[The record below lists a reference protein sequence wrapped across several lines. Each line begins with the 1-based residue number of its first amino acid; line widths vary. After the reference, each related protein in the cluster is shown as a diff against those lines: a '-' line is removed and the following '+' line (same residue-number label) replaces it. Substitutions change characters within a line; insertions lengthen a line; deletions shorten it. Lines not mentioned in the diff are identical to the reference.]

1 MLNDELLSPEST
13 QPSKSMSSMGRDH
26 DDSIN
31 IAFSKLSHS
40 PKSVIIHYSME
51 GDEDTYIP
59 TGDRLA
65 TPQTSQSVSRESSH
79 DSDYKPTPMSAMPL
93 PKSQISQGLSIHDNE
108 YKPPQMS
115 AMSLPKSQ
123 ANLFREKT
131 DTKWKKEHI
140 ERMEEEMKKHMESMT
155 MDSNPTST
163 VLSVPQSNL
172 YREKTN
178 TVWDSSDIEDLEE
191 EMKMQLESMTKAQKE
206 ATDSDSIDN
215 TDTLKLRNRD
225 SNLVQTVSC
234 DWDSEE
240 LEREEDQ
247 MKTQI
252 NHLRSTSKDINM

>member
-1 MLNDELLSPEST
+1 
-13 QPSKSMSSMGRDH
+13 
-26 DDSIN
+26 
-31 IAFSKLSHS
+31 
-40 PKSVIIHYSME
+40 ME

-59 TGDRLA
+59 TGPTGDTLT

-79 DSDYKPTPMSAMPL
+79 DSDYKPTPMSAMSL
-93 PKSQISQGLSIHDNE
+93 QPKSQATGDTLPTSQTSQGLSIHDNE

-140 ERMEEEMKKHMESMT
+140 ERMEEEMKKHMDSMT
-155 MDSNPTST
+155 MDSNPAST

-252 NHLRSTSKDINM
+252 NHLRSTSKDINSKQ